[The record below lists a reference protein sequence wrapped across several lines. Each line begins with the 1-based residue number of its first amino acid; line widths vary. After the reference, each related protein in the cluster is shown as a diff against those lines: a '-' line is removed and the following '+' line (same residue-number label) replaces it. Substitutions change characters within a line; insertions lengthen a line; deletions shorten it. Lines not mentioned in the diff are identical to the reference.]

1 MSKRLFPVLLLL
13 VLLSPFTLLATQVTE
28 ARWNGDDVVITFS
41 DSVRYQVDLAETD
54 SMVVVIRFPAT
65 TIAADAKLRQL
76 RNRNNRAV
84 GFSPLPDGGLRL
96 TLTSRS
102 RFGYST
108 LWRPFTNRLIVH
120 TFDWNGLPYNQEQY
134 HKGLLALEA
143 GMTQQA
149 EELLGVAYATGEQ
162 RAASVLGVMYARAGR
177 DSLAARYLA
186 APADEDDR
194 QALQQLAAQGG
205 QSPSP
210 SVTNSSNHPGA
221 AEPPTS
227 QTSPAGITPST
238 TSPSFMDT
246 FNDWRVLVAVI
257 GGLLLFAIAL
267 AILIRSS
274 RKKPA
279 PSTSA
284 TSVQAEEPAIRV
296 ARGPEP
302 AANTTT
308 VAAPPV
314 TPTPTA
320 PTPSQPAEAI
330 AKPTPPVAN
339 SVPATQPVPETL
351 EAVPTPVSVPVSAA
365 PVASVQAVP
374 VATPVAEISAEPV
387 GVTAVSAGIS
397 TGVSTPAVAITEQTL
412 KQPVGTLIESL
423 SSAAI
428 PVATPAAASA
438 QAGNAPAE
446 PATTTPQAESTEE
459 PTAGQS
465 RRMSGQALQLQQRIE
480 AARRGEITVLSAE
493 VPAVYEARRLNV
505 SRDNVELRRRINDL
519 QRKGA

>member
-1 MSKRLFPVLLLL
+1 MFRRSLPVLLFLF
-13 VLLSPFTLLATQVTE
+13 LLSPLALRATQVTE
-28 ARWNGDDVVITFS
+28 ARWNGGDFVITFS

-65 TIAADAKLRQL
+65 TIAADANLSQL
-76 RNRNNRAV
+76 RNRNHRAA

-120 TFDWNGLPYNQEQY
+120 TFDWNGLPYSQEQY

-143 GMTQQA
+143 GMNQQA

-162 RAASVLGVMYARAGR
+162 RAASVLGVMYARTGR

-186 APADEDDR
+186 APVDEDDR
-194 QALQQLAAQGG
+194 QALQQLATHGG
-205 QSPSP
+205 QSPNP
-210 SVTNSSNHPGA
+210 SIADSSNHPGSA
-221 AEPPTS
+221 STS
-227 QTSPAGITPST
+227 QQSPAGIAPPAT
-238 TSPSFMDT
+238 TSPTTTSPTFMDT
-246 FNDWRVLVAVI
+246 FNDWRVVVAVI

-279 PSTSA
+279 PTTAANSA
-284 TSVQAEEPAIRV
+284 QAEEPAIRV
-296 ARGPEP
+296 VRGPEP
-302 AANTTT
+302 ATTAT
-308 VAAPPV
+308 ETATPPV
-314 TPTPTA
+314 TPTA
-320 PTPSQPAEAI
+320 PPPSQPAVVAAAEPI
-330 AKPTPPVAN
+330 AKPAPPPVVN
-339 SVPATQPVPETL
+339 SVPATQPAPEIL
-351 EAVPTPVSVPVSAA
+351 EVVPVSVPVS
-365 PVASVQAVP
+365 
-374 VATPVAEISAEPV
+374 ATPVAEISAEPV
-387 GVTAVSAGIS
+387 GVAAVSAA
-397 TGVSTPAVAITEQTL
+397 AVAITEQTL
-412 KQPVGTLIESL
+412 KQSVGALIESPN
-423 SSAAI
+423 STAI
-428 PVATPAAASA
+428 PATTPAAASA
-438 QAGNAPAE
+438 QTGNAPAE
-446 PATTTPQAESTEE
+446 PAAAAQQADSAEQ

-505 SRDNVELRRRINDL
+505 SRDNVELRRRISDL
-519 QRKGA
+519 QRKGS

>member
-1 MSKRLFPVLLLL
+1 MSRRSLLLL
-13 VLLSPFTLLATQVTE
+13 LLLIVLSPFPLRATEVTE

-41 DSVRYQVDLAETD
+41 DSVGYQVDLAETD
-54 SMVVVIRFPAT
+54 SMVLVIRFPAT

-108 LWRPFTNRLIVH
+108 LWRPFTKRLIIH
-120 TFDWNGLPYNQEQY
+120 TFDWKGLPYNQEQY

-205 QSPSP
+205 QPPTPSIAGP
-210 SVTNSSNHPGA
+210 GIDSINHPGA
-221 AEPPTS
+221 TESSAASSTS
-227 QTSPAGITPST
+227 QHSPTGAAPSP

-246 FNDWRVLVAVI
+246 FNDWRVVVAVI
-257 GGLLLFAIAL
+257 GGVLLFAIAL

-274 RKKPA
+274 RKKIPA
-279 PSTSA
+279 SPPASTP
-284 TSVQAEEPAIRV
+284 AEEPAIRV
-296 ARGPEP
+296 IHQPEPTPPATPTPAVVEPAPPAKTSLVVEAPAVPAIAEVLAERVETQSVTAVSELAAPAAAPVEGSAVAAAGATPPAEIAAEPVAAPVAAIITEQKLKQPMGGLIESATPTAVSTVAPAKATNTPEP
-302 AANTTT
+302 AAAMQQADASNT
-308 VAAPPV
+308 
-314 TPTPTA
+314 
-320 PTPSQPAEAI
+320 Q
-330 AKPTPPVAN
+330 
-339 SVPATQPVPETL
+339 
-351 EAVPTPVSVPVSAA
+351 
-365 PVASVQAVP
+365 
-374 VATPVAEISAEPV
+374 
-387 GVTAVSAGIS
+387 
-397 TGVSTPAVAITEQTL
+397 
-412 KQPVGTLIESL
+412 
-423 SSAAI
+423 
-428 PVATPAAASA
+428 
-438 QAGNAPAE
+438 
-446 PATTTPQAESTEE
+446 
-459 PTAGQS
+459 TAGQS

-505 SRDNVELRRRINDL
+505 SRDNVELRRRISEL
-519 QRKGA
+519 QRKES

>member
-1 MSKRLFPVLLLL
+1 MFRRSLPVLIFLF
-13 VLLSPFTLLATQVTE
+13 LLSPLALRATQVTE
-28 ARWNGDDVVITFS
+28 ARWNGGDFVITFS

-65 TIAADAKLRQL
+65 TIAADANLSQL
-76 RNRNNRAV
+76 RNRNHRAA

-120 TFDWNGLPYNQEQY
+120 TFDWNGLPYSQEQY

-143 GMTQQA
+143 GMNQQA

-162 RAASVLGVMYARAGR
+162 RAASVLGVMYASTGR

-194 QALQQLAAQGG
+194 QALQQLATHGG
-205 QSPSP
+205 QSPSA
-210 SVTNSSNHPGA
+210 SIADSSNHPGSA
-221 AEPPTS
+221 STS
-227 QTSPAGITPST
+227 QQSPAGIAPPATTSPST
-238 TSPSFMDT
+238 TSPTFMDT
-246 FNDWRVLVAVI
+246 FNDWRVVVAVI

-279 PSTSA
+279 PTTAATSA
-284 TSVQAEEPAIRV
+284 QAEEPAIRV
-296 ARGPEP
+296 VRGPEP
-302 AANTTT
+302 ATTAT
-308 VAAPPV
+308 EIATPPV
-314 TPTPTA
+314 TPTA
-320 PTPSQPAEAI
+320 PPSSQPAVAAAAEPI
-330 AKPTPPVAN
+330 AKPAPPPVVN
-339 SVPATQPVPETL
+339 SVPATQPAPEIL
-351 EAVPTPVSVPVSAA
+351 EVVPVSVPVS
-365 PVASVQAVP
+365 
-374 VATPVAEISAEPV
+374 ATPVAEISAEPV
-387 GVTAVSAGIS
+387 GVAAVSAA
-397 TGVSTPAVAITEQTL
+397 AVAITEQTL
-412 KQPVGTLIESL
+412 KQSVGALIESPN
-423 SSAAI
+423 STAI
-428 PVATPAAASA
+428 PATTPAAASA
-438 QAGNAPAE
+438 QTSNAPAE
-446 PATTTPQAESTEE
+446 PATTTQQADSAEQ

-505 SRDNVELRRRINDL
+505 SRDNVELRRRISDL
-519 QRKGA
+519 QRKGS